1 MLINKLSYPETINE
15 RIYRAIATGTYD
27 CFLPMEIKTKRKDII
42 LYCNIQDFMSL
53 DTYLNQSVTRKMF
66 LDVVAQV
73 IKIIRKCESCTI
85 NANNLD
91 LNVDRMFVNPQ
102 TKKLTCIYW
111 PIVNNQNASP
121 AEPFFRQLRYQC
133 IFDKNED
140 RGYLDSYESFFQ
152 NQQPFSLNNFDKLIK
167 SLMGKQKGPTHMPSS
182 ELGKT
187 NEKETMVQANNTIE
201 YDPFV
206 NSKASESVTA
216 KTSNIIFCRQCGEQ
230 NPSNANFCS
239 RCGTQ
244 LKVSQSSPQQPL
256 PQPQNTVDFSQ
267 YNQGTVVLGAENYE
281 SGTTLLDSSYR
292 DPIVY
297 SFLIREKTNER
308 ITITKAVFHIG
319 TDQNKNDYVIS
330 DNNAV
335 SHNHAE
341 ILEKDGHYYIKDLH
355 STNHTFVDGK
365 EIMPNEEVAIQ
376 PNTKIRLANEF
387 FLFQQEIQ

>member
-15 RIYRAIATGTYD
+15 RIYRAIASGTYD
-27 CFLPMEIKTKRKDII
+27 CFLPMEMKTKRKDLV
-42 LYCNIQDFMSL
+42 LYCNVQDLMSL

-73 IKIIRKCESCTI
+73 IKMIRKCESCTI

-91 LNVDRMFVNPQ
+91 LNIDRMFVDPQ

-111 PIVNNQNASP
+111 PIVNNQNAGP
-121 AEPFFRQLRYQC
+121 AEPFFKQLRYQC

-140 RGYLDSYESFFQ
+140 RSYLDSYESFFKYS
-152 NQQPFSLNNFDKLIK
+152 QPFSLNNFEKLIK
-167 SLMGKQKGPTHMPSS
+167 SLMGKQKEPTYIPSS

-187 NEKETMVQANNTIE
+187 REKETMVQANNTIE

-206 NSKASESVTA
+206 NSKPSEPIKSE
-216 KTSNIIFCRQCGEQ
+216 TSNMIFCHQCGEA
-230 NPSNANFCS
+230 NPGTANYCS
-239 RCGTQ
+239 RCGMQ
-244 LKVSQSSPQQPL
+244 LKAAQPAPQV
-256 PQPQNTVDFSQ
+256 QNTVDFSQ

-281 SGTTLLDSSYR
+281 SGTTLLDSAYR

-297 SFLIREKTNER
+297 SFLIREKTKER

-319 TDQNKNDYVIS
+319 TDQNKNDYVIA
-330 DNNAV
+330 DNTAV

-341 ILEKDGHYYIKDLH
+341 ILEKDGQYYIRDLH

-365 EIMPNEEVAIQ
+365 EVMPDKEVALL